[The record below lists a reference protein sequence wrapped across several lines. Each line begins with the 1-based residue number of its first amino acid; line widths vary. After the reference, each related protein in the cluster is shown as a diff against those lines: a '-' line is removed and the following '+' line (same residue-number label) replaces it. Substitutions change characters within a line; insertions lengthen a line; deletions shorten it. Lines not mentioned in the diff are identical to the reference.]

1 MNMNSLMQQAQ
12 RMQKELAK
20 KQAELEEKL
29 FEVVSSGGAIKVS
42 IYGNR
47 RIEKIDIDKDAID
60 PEDKEMLEDMI
71 ISAVNEALRKADDAA
86 ASSLKGI
93 TGGMSI
99 PGLF

>member
-71 ISAVNEALRKADDAA
+71 KIAINDAMNLIDAENEK
-86 ASSLKGI
+86 I
-93 TGGMSI
+93 TRSMTSGMRM
-99 PGLF
+99 PF

>member
-29 FEVVSSGGAIKVS
+29 FEVVSSGGAIKVL

-71 ISAVNEALRKADDAA
+71 KIAINDAMNLIDAENEK
-86 ASSLKGI
+86 I
-93 TGGMSI
+93 TRSMTSGMRM
-99 PGLF
+99 PF